1 MPANLGVG
9 DRRTVIQYPPFP
21 VVAAGLR
28 TWRTRHVLFVPGVAM
43 YSAGHA
49 SHTSGASADAGEPS
63 RTATTPRIPRG
74 DRSDRHD
81 PARHDTNGENPPFAS
96 QSRIWSSLLLDIG
109 TNGQLDKVLLI
120 CRAVCQVGRVDR
132 VRWAGGLG
140 WSGGR
145 DAGLGVGVASLM
157 MRGLGTPG
165 PGFVL
170 PACAV

>member
-1 MPANLGVG
+1 MVDRGVDDCSPWAHDQPLPDG
-9 DRRTVIQYPPFP
+9 ADPPTP
-21 VVAAGLR
+21 VELREGLD
-28 TWRTRHVLFVPGVAM
+28 LYCA
-43 YSAGHA
+43 
-49 SHTSGASADAGEPS
+49 
-63 RTATTPRIPRG
+63 
-74 DRSDRHD
+74 
-81 PARHDTNGENPPFAS
+81 
-96 QSRIWSSLLLDIG
+96 
-109 TNGQLDKVLLI
+109 LLI